1 MYIYIYTFAYI
12 YIYMLTAH
20 IYIYMYISTYDG
32 LFYLKPKGNRE
43 TPGFEHHLA
52 ASNPRVVANAR
63 CVSFCVSLGLRLLK

>member
-1 MYIYIYTFAYI
+1 
-12 YIYMLTAH
+12 
-20 IYIYMYISTYDG
+20 MYISTYDG
-32 LFYLKPKGNRE
+32 MFYLKPKGNRE